1 MEKLGARFKQEGGFP
16 IYNNMEL
23 TKQVSQ
29 EGGKPK
35 KLSPKSEN
43 WKKQYLLMKLERDN
57 LKQEN
62 EKLLKKINRLKKKND
77 P

>member
-1 MEKLGARFKQEGGFP
+1 MEKLGARFKQ
-16 IYNNMEL
+16 
-23 TKQVSQ
+23 
-29 EGGKPK
+29 
-35 KLSPKSEN
+35 LSPKSEN

>member
-1 MEKLGARFKQEGGFP
+1 MDDLGARFKQEGGVP
-16 IYNNMEL
+16 IYNNMESS
-23 TKQVSQ
+23 KQVSQ

-43 WKKQYLLMKLERDN
+43 WKQKYLLMKLERDN

-62 EKLLKKINRLKKKND
+62 EKLLKKINRMKKKKD
-77 P
+77 H